1 MPDNDA
7 RKIGNVNH
15 AILVDWLFLTVS
27 SSSNIVTDASRIR
40 MIPKPI
46 IFFMLGMYCPTIG
59 MMRLLNIG
67 IIMIMKIKDRRV
79 STFCRISATLLNTS
93 AWLAVEFV
101 RLAKL
106 AQLAI

>member
-15 AILVDWLFLTVS
+15 TILVVWLFLTVS

-67 IIMIMKIKDRRV
+67 ISMITKMKDGRD
-79 STFCRISATLLNTS
+79 STFCRVSVTS
-93 AWLAVEFV
+93 LDTSVWPVVEFV
-101 RLAKL
+101 
-106 AQLAI
+106 

>member
-1 MPDNDA
+1 MSDNDT

-15 AILVDWLFLTVS
+15 TILVVWLSLTLS
-27 SSSNIVTDASRIR
+27 SSSNMVTDDRRIM

-46 IFFMLGMYCPTIG
+46 IFFMLGMYCPAIG

-67 IIMIMKIKDRRV
+67 ISMITKIKDRRV
-79 STFCRISATLLNTS
+79 STFCRIFATSLDTS

-101 RLAKL
+101 
-106 AQLAI
+106 